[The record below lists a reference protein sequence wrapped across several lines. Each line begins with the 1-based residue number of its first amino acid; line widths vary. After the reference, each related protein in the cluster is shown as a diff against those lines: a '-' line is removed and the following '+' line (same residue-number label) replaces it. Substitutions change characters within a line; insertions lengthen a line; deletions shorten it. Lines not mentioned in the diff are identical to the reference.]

1 MNVLLLKKRTS
12 SATQRESL
20 RALEKRGVVPPDYL
34 QQIERA
40 DVEHVETLDKV
51 QEILAATNCQVTEL
65 HQTQS
70 DPWPAGKFELVV
82 TVGGDGTVLNASYF
96 LQDSNNPL
104 VIGIRS
110 SQSSV
115 GRLCAFD
122 YDGLEHFSTCL
133 KAGVEVQRLELQR
146 LRAEVTCNK
155 TGKKQLSKA
164 VLNDFLYTN
173 SNPAAMTHY
182 IIKFAQRWE
191 SHKSS
196 GVWIATPTGSS
207 AALQAAGGE
216 TKDFTDNCFQFQVR
230 ELYQSSGNYIG
241 GCEFDLQQNKLT
253 ICSLCERSL
262 LALDGHHHALFL
274 QYGDAITFKSAPS
287 LAIARPQRG

>member
-1 MNVLLLKKRTS
+1 MNVLLLKKRIS

-20 RALEKRGVVPPDYL
+20 RALEQREVLPPEYL
-34 QQIERA
+34 RQIEQA
-40 DVEHVETLDKV
+40 DVEHTKTLEQVRTILDK
-51 QEILAATNCQVTEL
+51 AKCQVTEL
-65 HQTQS
+65 HQTRS
-70 DPWPAGKFELVV
+70 DPWPAGKFDFVV
-82 TVGGDGTVLNASYF
+82 TLGGDGTVLNASYF

-104 VIGIRS
+104 VVGIRS

-122 YDGLEHFSTCL
+122 YSDLEHFATCL
-133 KAGVEVQRLELQR
+133 RAGGEMQRLELQR

-155 TGKKQLSKA
+155 TGKQQLSKA

-207 AALQAAGGE
+207 AALQAAGGR
-216 TKDFTDNCFQFQVR
+216 TTDFADNRFQFQVR
-230 ELYQSSGNYIG
+230 ELYQSSGNYID
-241 GCEFDLQQNKLT
+241 GCEFDLQQNQLT
-253 ICSLCERSL
+253 ICSLCEQAL
-262 LALDGHHHALFL
+262 LALDGHHHALPL
-274 QYGDAITFKSAPS
+274 QYGDAITFKAAPS
-287 LAIARPQRG
+287 LAIACPQRS

>member
-1 MNVLLLKKRTS
+1 MKALLLKKRTS
-12 SATQRESL
+12 SSTQRESL
-20 RALEKRGVVPPDYL
+20 RALERREVLPSDYL
-34 QQIERA
+34 RQIERA
-40 DVEHVETLDKV
+40 DVEHVETLEHVRD
-51 QEILAATNCQVTEL
+51 ILAAANCQVTEL

-70 DPWPAGKFELVV
+70 DPWPAGEFDLIV
-82 TVGGDGTVLNASYF
+82 TLGGDGTMLNASYF

-104 VIGIRS
+104 VVGIRS

-122 YDGLEHFSTCL
+122 YCHLEHFATCL
-133 KAGVEVQRLELQR
+133 QAGGEMQRLELQR

-207 AALQAAGGE
+207 AALQAAGGR
-216 TKDFTDNCFQFQVR
+216 TTDFMGNSFQFQVR
-230 ELYQSSGNYIG
+230 ELYQSSGNYID
-241 GCEFDLQQNKLT
+241 GCEFDLQQNQLT
-253 ICSLCERSL
+253 ICSLCDQAL
-262 LALDGHHHALFL
+262 LALDGHHHALPL

-287 LAIARPQRG
+287 LAIASPQRS